1 MLLADESCRKDGYS
15 VYGREINQTYHSR
28 ILAAVEPLLNNSII
42 EMKCNFPSRA
52 KRLHLI

>member
-28 ILAAVEPLLNNSII
+28 ILAAAPTGVLANNS
-42 EMKCNFPSRA
+42 
-52 KRLHLI
+52 L